1 VGHFGLDVLAERLFG
16 RGFHQR
22 HVTSPE

>member
-1 VGHFGLDVLAERLFG
+1 VGHFGLDVLAKRLFG